1 MNKAM
6 FSFAVAAIAIVAI
19 FLFDRKVPKETA
31 MTMQQKLAFIP
42 GDLDYSRTRTSV
54 DKKYII
60 SISSL
65 IEPVPLNQIH
75 QWEITIKTQQGDLV
89 DAASVSITGGM
100 PMHKHGLPTA
110 PRMTQDLGQG
120 RYLIEGMKFS
130 MAGWW
135 EIIIE
140 VAQGFDK
147 DKATFNLI
155 LR

>member
-6 FSFAVAAIAIVAI
+6 FGFATAAIVIVAI
-19 FLFDRKVPKETA
+19 FFLDRKVPKETA
-31 MTMQQKLAFIP
+31 MMMQQKLAIIP

-65 IEPVPLNQIH
+65 IDPIPINQIH
-75 QWEITIKTQQGDLV
+75 QWEITIKTQQERLV
-89 DAASVSITGGM
+89 DGASVSIMGGM

-110 PRMTQDLGQG
+110 PRMTKGLGQG
-120 RYLIEGMKFS
+120 SYLIEGMKFS

-135 EIIIE
+135 EISIE
-140 VAQGFDK
+140 VGQGFDQ